1 MPELGSRSGLR
12 GFSKGRFRNFALH
25 GWSLEYSLGF
35 GNSFESF
42 IFLDVAQTDSN
53 LKDLFGAKIHSDTG
67 IGARV
72 LSLAHPLSF
81 GVANSIDGWKL
92 FSNVSLVF

>member
-1 MPELGSRSGLR
+1 MRDDLLLAPI
-12 GFSKGRFRNFALH
+12 N
-25 GWSLEYSLGF
+25 SLEILQKYNKNNILSTKKG
-35 GNSFESF
+35 
-42 IFLDVAQTDSN
+42 
-53 LKDLFGAKIHSDTG
+53 LKLFGAKIHSDYG

-92 FSNVSLVF
+92 FSNVSVVF